1 MRFSEMKTLAGVAY
15 ALKLREQNRNVKVR
29 EDENPVQTDLRQGST
44 ASQGSAHA
52 GATTTSSASEAPRKV
67 DKGKQRAE

>member
-15 ALKLREQNRNVKVR
+15 VLKLKEHNRNKAR
-29 EDENPVQTDLRQGST
+29 QDEAPVQTDLRQGST
-44 ASQGSAHA
+44 ASQGGTRAEATAASA
-52 GATTTSSASEAPRKV
+52 ASETPQKV